1 MNMTLFMELTLLSAS
16 IGLGCF
22 CVVLARRLRHLNN
35 LETGL
40 GGAIAVMAAEVDR
53 LERAIKNAREEATSA
68 SNALSS
74 KIEIARAE
82 RAKWELR
89 QKIEAVAMQLPYEDT
104 PSSRL
109 RRKRKEFSDV

>member
-1 MNMTLFMELTLLSAS
+1 MTLTVFMELVLTAAS

-22 CVVLARRLRHLNN
+22 CFILARRLRRLNN

-53 LERAIKNAREEATSA
+53 LERTLKKVQAEATHA

-74 KIEIARAE
+74 KIEIAQAE

-89 QKIEAVAMQLPYEDT
+89 QKIGAVAMQLPDFDR
-104 PSSRL
+104 PSLR
-109 RRKRKEFSDV
+109 RRKRREDFDV

>member
-1 MNMTLFMELTLLSAS
+1 MTLTVLMEFILTGAS
-16 IGLGCF
+16 IGLGFFCF
-22 CVVLARRLRHLNN
+22 ILARRLRRLNN

-53 LERAIKNAREEATSA
+53 LEKALKKVQAEATTA

-74 KIEIARAE
+74 KIEIAQAE

-89 QKIEAVAMQLPYEDT
+89 QKIGAVAMQLPDFDK
-104 PSSRL
+104 PSL
-109 RRKRKEFSDV
+109 RRRKKRERSDV

>member
-1 MNMTLFMELTLLSAS
+1 MTMTMLMEFILIIAS

-22 CVVLARRLRHLNN
+22 CLVLARRLRRLNN

-53 LERAIKNAREEATSA
+53 LERTLKNVQAEAA
-68 SNALSS
+68 AAGNALTT
-74 KIEIARAE
+74 KIEIAQTE

-89 QKIEAVAMQLPYEDT
+89 QKIGAVAMQIPDFDQ
-104 PSSRL
+104 PSLR
-109 RRKRKEFSDV
+109 RRKRRERSDV